1 MFETLGVAK
10 HGIIPDYIYELPF
23 NEWYMVYG
31 GVVLVANTLQRY
43 HFMRIVLTSCTFAKI
58 ANF

>member
-1 MFETLGVAK
+1 MFQTLGVPK
-10 HGIIPDYIYELPF
+10 SPLIPDYIYDLAF

-43 HFMRIVLTSCTFAKI
+43 R
-58 ANF
+58 